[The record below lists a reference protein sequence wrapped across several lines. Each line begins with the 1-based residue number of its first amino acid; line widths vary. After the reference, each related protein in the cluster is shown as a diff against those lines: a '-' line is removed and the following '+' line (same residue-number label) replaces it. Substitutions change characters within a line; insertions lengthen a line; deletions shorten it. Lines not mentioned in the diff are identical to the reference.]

1 MVHDTRESRQQLLAL
16 IVSGITGTPADT
28 GLMTGCEWDEIIRMA
43 DEQAVTGLLID
54 GMESLPESLLP
65 ERSLRQK
72 LVRAALMIETSNRKN
87 DKAVCDISKTLEE
100 NGFGHMIVKGQI
112 IASEYAKPL
121 HRTPGDID
129 VWIPDEGEA
138 ARAFEWAGQKFKCRW
153 MPGEKET
160 SFTWN
165 GTLVELHRRMADM
178 QYKPYQK
185 ALQEILSGG
194 ASSPK
199 RISFC
204 GREIMTLPDDIML
217 TYLLVHAEYH
227 ILNEGLGLRQFCDI
241 AVFIK
246 RHFTA
251 EDSIQYHL
259 DRCGIAEISA
269 AIGYILHEDLGV
281 DTALIPFRISS
292 KGADIIRE
300 DIWAGGN
307 FGKKRYGHIAG
318 YNFIHRKLT
327 MLPVHWRQYMRYRE
341 LLPHEAWANFISKF
355 GRAAKGIK

>member
-1 MVHDTRESRQQLLAL
+1 MVHDTRKSRQQLLTM
-16 IVSGITGTPADT
+16 IVSGMFGTPADIS
-28 GLMTGCEWDEIIRMA
+28 LMDGCDWNEIVTMA
-43 DEQAVTGLLID
+43 EEQAVTGLLID
-54 GMESLPESLLP
+54 GMEYIPECLLP
-65 ERSLRQK
+65 EKSLRQR
-72 LVRAALMIETSNRKN
+72 LIRAAFMIEMSNRKN
-87 DKAVCDISKTLEE
+87 NKAVCELSKTLSE
-100 NGFGHMIVKGQI
+100 NGFSHMIVKGQI

-121 HRTPGDID
+121 HRIPGDID
-129 VWIPDEGEA
+129 VWIPDEREA
-138 ARAFEWAGQKFKCRW
+138 ERAFEWAGKNFKCRW

-160 SFTWN
+160 SFSWN

-178 QYKPYQK
+178 QYRPYQH
-185 ALQEILSGG
+185 ALQGTLSEG
-194 ASSPK
+194 ASTPK
-199 RISFC
+199 RISFY

-217 TYLLVHAEYH
+217 TYMLVHAEYH

-241 AVFIK
+241 AIFIK
-246 RHFTA
+246 KHFTTK
-251 EDSIQYHL
+251 DCIQHHL
-259 DRCGIAEISA
+259 DKCGIARISA
-269 AIGYILHEDLGV
+269 AIGYILHEDLGL

-307 FGKKRYGHIAG
+307 FGKKRYGHVSN

-327 MLPVHWRQYMRYRE
+327 MLPVHWRQYLRYRE